1 MNQSIHRLIK
11 DQKGFSLIEI
21 IVAVILLGSCFMLL
35 ATLIHQ
41 NSLAIQLTKR
51 KEEAAFVREDIKEWL
66 LYKGQ
71 IQDIANLNNY
81 VLVQADAGKTLTDKQ
96 KARRNHLIL
105 DNSGIQKESSLP
117 LYGEVEVKEVD
128 GDRGDFTKKVTYHP
142 TEAAFLPEKL
152 RSDVNQL
159 YIGEYIDGTQG
170 TSTFLIEVQVTIPDQ
185 AVGYSPRR
193 EGVNLTILIYDKK
206 TGGLLTSTILNWVV
220 DS

>member
-1 MNQSIHRLIK
+1 MNQSIHRLLK
-11 DQKGFSLIEI
+11 DEKAFSLIEI

-81 VLVQADAGKTLTDKQ
+81 VLVQADTGKTLTDKQ
-96 KARRNHLIL
+96 KARRDHLIL
-105 DNSGIQKESSLP
+105 DNSGIQRESSLP
-117 LYGEVEVKEVD
+117 LYGEVEIKEVD
-128 GDRGDFTKKVTYHP
+128 SARGEFTKKVTYHP
-142 TEAAFLPEKL
+142 TEATFLPEKL
-152 RSDVNQL
+152 QSDVNQL
-159 YIGEYIDGTQG
+159 YIGEYIDGTQRL
-170 TSTFLIEVQVTIPDQ
+170 STYLVDVQVTIPDQ
-185 AVGYSPRR
+185 AVGYNPRR

-206 TGGLLTSTILNWVV
+206 TGALLTSTILNWVV